1 MLHWLKRFWLKPVVV
16 IDRGITNKGKLKVRH
31 WHWLYWKL
39 VNRQMLCYTGDIT
52 ASKLIHLPKFKH
64 GMKKMSLVKKVWMS
78 GQIPRYLLR
87 KFVEESQFVY
97 LLLFI
102 LSYSCTK
109 QNGILRQDTDS
120 FFSCSSW
127 RSLRKLT
134 ETLPF
139 PQKSDLFSN
148 RQFLISSAADGTNS
162 NKNRKWWY

>member
-16 IDRGITNKGKLKVRH
+16 IDQGITNNRKLTVRQ

-39 VNRQMLCYTGDIT
+39 VKRQILCYTGDIT

-64 GMKKMSLVKKVWMS
+64 RMKKKSLFKKAWMS
-78 GQIPRYLLR
+78 GQISRYLLR
-87 KFVEESQFVY
+87 KFVEEIQFVY

-102 LSYSCTK
+102 LSYSCTE

-127 RSLRKLT
+127 LSLRKLT
-134 ETLPF
+134 ETSPF
-139 PQKSDLFSN
+139 SQKADLFSN
-148 RQFLISSAADGTNS
+148 RQFLISSADDGTNS
-162 NKNRKWWY
+162 NKNRKLWY